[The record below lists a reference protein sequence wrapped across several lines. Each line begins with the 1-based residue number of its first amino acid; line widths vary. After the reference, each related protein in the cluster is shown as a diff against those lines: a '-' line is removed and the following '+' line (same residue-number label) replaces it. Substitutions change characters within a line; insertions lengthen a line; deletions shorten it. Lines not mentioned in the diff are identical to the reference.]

1 MVIPAFDAAERSNFW
16 QDVVFVCLSAIIPM
30 TSILLINS
38 QISSPPPRVI
48 DSEPLKVNSLLSA
61 VVKLQIYTIYFC
73 PTLYLNYFTVI
84 YRIVYRDTFVY
95 LEI

>member
-1 MVIPAFDAAERSNFW
+1 MVLPAVAAAERSSFW
-16 QDVVFVCLSAIIPM
+16 QDVVFDCLSAIISM
-30 TSILLINS
+30 TNILFINS

-48 DSEPLKVNSLLSA
+48 DSEPLKVNPLLSA

-73 PTLYLNYFTVI
+73 STLYIRYVMVI
-84 YRIVYRDTFVY
+84 YRIAYRDTFVY